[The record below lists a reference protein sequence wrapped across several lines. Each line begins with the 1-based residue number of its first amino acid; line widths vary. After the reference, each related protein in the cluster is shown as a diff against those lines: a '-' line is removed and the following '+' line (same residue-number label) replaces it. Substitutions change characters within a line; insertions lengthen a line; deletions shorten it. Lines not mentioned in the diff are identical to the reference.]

1 MIYFKEIFDR
11 AFSLFDDPV
20 FSREYY
26 EDQAAFQKDMLEYLM
41 IGKNKF
47 THPVA
52 ITDKLMETDSNG
64 PQGYCESDSGT
75 GSQTYVL
82 EQAVPN
88 GGKGVGFTY
97 RIGGKSVSGAYNP
110 ADNSVEFPRAV
121 SSDEEWS
128 VSWFYAGAFTADF
141 SSCLRSDF
149 PIDAIMDKIVN
160 ILAYALLSAYGDK
173 EVGRVIEV
181 RNVLTDTDFKLYS
194 PANSAKAKVEW
205 RNQMNKDMDTLV
217 SELNWRILST
227 PRGGSRFGK

>member
-1 MIYFKEIFDR
+1 MIYFKQIFDR

-26 EDQAAFQKDMLEYLM
+26 EDQANFQKHMLEYLM

-47 THPVA
+47 TYPA
-52 ITDKLMETDSNG
+52 CITDKLVEMDAKAPVG
-64 PQGYCESDSGT
+64 FCESDSGS
-75 GSQTYVL
+75 GSETYVL
-82 EQAVPN
+82 EKVIPN
-88 GGKGVGFTY
+88 NGEGVGITY
-97 RIGGKSVSGAYNP
+97 KIGSESVSGSYDP
-110 ADNSVEFPRAV
+110 ATNSVEFPRAV
-121 SSDEEWS
+121 SADEEWS
-128 VSWFYAGAFTADF
+128 VTWFYAGAFTADF

-149 PIDAIMDKIVN
+149 PMDAIMDKIVN

-181 RNVLTDTDFKLYS
+181 RNILTDTDFKMYS

-217 SELNWRILST
+217 SELNWRIMST
-227 PRGGSRFGK
+227 PKGGSRFGK